1 MLWQT
6 KTPSGSS
13 GQGVAEASV
22 AVAAAGAGPDEAETF
37 AVLVV
42 EQVGVDRGVKARVV
56 QLETKI
62 VAALVG
68 ALGPGGADL
77 RIMWRN
83 T

>member
-1 MLWQT
+1 MLWRT
-6 KTPSGSS
+6 KAPSGST
-13 GQGVAEASV
+13 GRGVAGASV
-22 AVAAAGAGPDEAETF
+22 AVAAAGAGPDEAESF

-42 EQVGVDRGVKARVV
+42 EQVGVDRGVEARVV

-77 RIMWRN
+77 SVMWC
-83 T
+83 TT